1 MGGQGARHDAD
12 RLQAIARLRVIVGYL
27 GEKAQFDWWPT
38 GFYTPSSAAFLNPVF
53 ARTAPLAQYHG
64 VKEAARRV
72 HDEHIGV
79 GRVFHL
85 FRLPETLEQS
95 LFEWLQ
101 EPTSAAAGH
110 ADITSRDTALD
121 ALQSFFKT
129 AGAVSEG
136 PVQIGTCADLECD
149 GWLAAAARCY
159 HGAFTKGTRSY
170 PYLVDWA

>member
-1 MGGQGARHDAD
+1 MAGHGGRSDAD
-12 RLQAIARLRVIVGYL
+12 RLQRIANLRVLVGYL
-27 GEKAQFDWWPT
+27 GEKAQFGWWPT
-38 GFYTPSSAAFLNPVF
+38 EFYTPSSAAFLSPVF

-101 EPTSAAAGH
+101 EPACAAAAH
-110 ADITSRDTALD
+110 PDITSRDTALE
-121 ALQSFFKT
+121 ALQSCFQT
-129 AGAVSEG
+129 NVAAPEG
-136 PVQIGTCADLECD
+136 PIQIGTGADLDGE
-149 GWLAAAARCY
+149 GWLGAAARCY

-170 PYLVDWA
+170 PYLVDRA